1 MMCLGDVVALDEDSA
16 DLSGFR
22 NYRFIDEVEQALLHP
37 AVRSPKAHG
46 HMLCHVALTRRVN
59 LIKKLKEPLSADFR
73 QGLSHGPAGYV
84 ATVDEPHI
92 GFVDK
97 LKNVLG
103 PTQNG
108 DEARTAFEQA
118 PLPFGLRGETLLS
131 EHLLRRFGA
140 NDEDTANPFRRCLVI
155 DRPVTISPVDVLTS
169 AIPRD
174 RHKLVF
180 VPGRTAPGHHLLDLW
195 ANDLPNL
202 IPHFAS

>member
-46 HMLCHVALTRRVN
+46 HMLRHVALTRPVN

-73 QGLSHGPAGYV
+73 QGLSNGPAGYV

-108 DEARTAFEQA
+108 DESRSAFEQA
-118 PLPFGLRGETLLS
+118 PLPFGLRGEDRKSTRLNS
-131 EHLLRRFGA
+131 SHA
-140 NDEDTANPFRRCLVI
+140 NISYAVFCLKKKKKKKTKKKI
-155 DRPVTISPVDVLTS
+155 YN
-169 AIPRD
+169 
-174 RHKLVF
+174 K
-180 VPGRTAPGHHLLDLW
+180 
-195 ANDLPNL
+195 NNNKKKQE
-202 IPHFAS
+202 

>member
-37 AVRSPKAHG
+37 AVRLPKAHG
-46 HMLCHVALTRRVN
+46 HMLCHVALTRPVN
-59 LIKKLKEPLSADFR
+59 LIKKLKEPLSADLR

-108 DEARTAFEQA
+108 DESRSAFEQA

-140 NDEDTANPFRRCLVI
+140 NDENGANAVRSRFVV
-155 DRPVTISPVDVLTS
+155 DRAITISPVDVLAAAVS
-169 AIPRD
+169 RD
-174 RHKLVF
+174 RHKL
-180 VPGRTAPGHHLLDLW
+180 
-195 ANDLPNL
+195 
-202 IPHFAS
+202 